1 MPDFWSIVLNGIGFL
16 IIVAFFT
23 WPFFLIIPAL
33 TRTDTED
40 QDAATAGGSAQA
52 MKKAKLKG
60 LNFNSKDSV
69 YDAIGG
75 IGGFGWSG

>member
-1 MPDFWSIVLNGIGFL
+1 MPDFWSIVINVIGFL
-16 IIVAFFT
+16 IIVALFT
-23 WPFFLIIPAL
+23 WPLFFIIPAL
-33 TRTDTED
+33 TTTDTED
-40 QDAATAGGSAQA
+40 QDAQA